1 MQKRVLVFCN
11 VSAAVWCNL
20 KRAVY
25 KWAGLLLS
33 TVTLIISRNQQYFSP
48 INIVIFFFLVFIFK
62 RTSLWPYRVGSTIL
76 ICWQRNNACLR
87 LCFVAKCHHKH
98 AHGLR
103 KFPLPLIYVY
113 IMLMHTLIETLCGYA
128 FAILIFTCL
137 EHKMFS
143 SCVLVL
149 TPLFYNLWLSQHF
162 RLS

>member
-1 MQKRVLVFCN
+1 MSWVAPVF
-11 VSAAVWCNL
+11 
-20 KRAVY
+20 RDTIVY
-25 KWAGLLLS
+25 
-33 TVTLIISRNQQYFSP
+33 RNQQYFSP
-48 INIVIFFFLVFIFK
+48 ISIVIFFFLVFIFK
-62 RTSLWPYRVGSTIL
+62 HTSLWPYRVGSTIL
-76 ICWQRNNACLR
+76 ICWRRNNACLR

-162 RLS
+162 CLSKGSNGIQKLPQFLCSFFFCVWNCLL